1 MDFTIDTCNENLFS
15 GSETIDRFIKER
27 SDQISIFCADSP
39 RITALP
45 VNDVN
50 AVTAEKSNNREVGLS
65 MPDLSDL
72 DPDAK
77 LSKCRLVIFLNLFT
91 YLAICFSAS
100 HPDW

>member
-1 MDFTIDTCNENLFS
+1 MDLQKTIENMDFSIDTCNENLFS

-45 VNDVN
+45 VSEVN
-50 AVTAEKSNNREVGLS
+50 AEKSNNREVGLS

-77 LSKCRLVIFLNLFT
+77 LSKYYLTILLFLT
-91 YLAICFSAS
+91 AICIYCI
-100 HPDW
+100 